1 MAGKDVRTLSDYKKE
16 TNEETREE
24 SVAQKPSIN
33 HSFQVQNYR
42 DYNVYSDVENVLNLN
57 PVSYIDHVNPLHVE
71 TNTKTTDIK
80 ESQKRPHAT
89 LIADVDK
96 IQPPPVSKFANTTAH
111 IIGPSQPSKQVAP
124 RQRRQR
130 RDDSEKNYYETVALN
145 DEVNSLFGD
154 KKTSDTSSVSKIF
167 LEICI
172 ENQENLN

>member
-1 MAGKDVRTLSDYKKE
+1 MPARAVCKTSAYTKKR
-16 TNEETREE
+16 NEETSEKGE
-24 SVAQKPSIN
+24 PEKQTLNQK
-33 HSFQVQNYR
+33 FQVQNYR

-57 PVSYIDHVNPLHVE
+57 PASYIDHVKPLHVE
-71 TNTKTTDIK
+71 ADTKTTDIK

-154 KKTSDTSSVSKIF
+154 KKTSDTNSVSKIF
-167 LEICI
+167 LEMCI
-172 ENQENLN
+172 